1 MFDGPYIR
9 LWSDYLCLIFPTSQ
23 TLLKIGPICFYLG
36 IFRQSNI
43 LWDGWFLLH
52 PVYNIAQTLIK
63 LRKKIGISTKSCSSL
78 KGNSINVYVN
88 TIYRSRL
95 LSRTKWKTN
104 CVQRVHHG
112 VCLYPFPEKFS
123 NITRKYLSFVL
134 IIFWVK
140 GY

>member
-1 MFDGPYIR
+1 MLIIFAKKLHFRCLTDLIYACGVITCVLFSILLRLCWKLDQSAFISESFVKVIFCEMDGFFHIQ
-9 LWSDYLCLIFPTSQ
+9 CI
-23 TLLKIGPICFYLG
+23 I
-36 IFRQSNI
+36 
-43 LWDGWFLLH
+43 
-52 PVYNIAQTLIK
+52 
-63 LRKKIGISTKSCSSL
+63 SL
-78 KGNSINVYVN
+78 KHWSNWGNSINVYVN

-104 CVQRVHHG
+104 CVQRVYHG

-123 NITRKYLSFVL
+123 NIKRKYLSFVL